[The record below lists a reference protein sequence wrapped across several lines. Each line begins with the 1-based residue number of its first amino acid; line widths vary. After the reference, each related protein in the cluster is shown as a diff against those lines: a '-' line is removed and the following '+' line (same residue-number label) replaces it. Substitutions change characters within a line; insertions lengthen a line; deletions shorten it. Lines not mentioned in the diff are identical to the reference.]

1 MKHILL
7 IPAFALAVAVQAQ
20 SDSFS
25 QIPVTPEHS
34 IQASKP
40 FDPNQLELGTKLK
53 YIGLASTA
61 TGVLLTS
68 NGNSE
73 VGVFAAIAGGITA
86 LVGTVIQ
93 DVQLVRLGN
102 KHSEVEASSSAQP
115 IPNGEILFRNERLW
129 YDQKGQTY
137 IGVVKKKSDDAWVKV
152 KTASGDFELVAR
164 SAVRFDL
171 RDLYEGLWLNDELNV
186 ISNGL
191 VLNARVLNKKSG
203 KIKVLIPSN
212 GEKVWINMWE
222 IAL

>member
-1 MKHILL
+1 M
-7 IPAFALAVAVQAQ
+7 
-20 SDSFS
+20 
-25 QIPVTPEHS
+25 
-34 IQASKP
+34 
-40 FDPNQLELGTKLK
+40 
-53 YIGLASTA
+53 
-61 TGVLLTS
+61 
-68 NGNSE
+68 
-73 VGVFAAIAGGITA
+73 
-86 LVGTVIQ
+86 
-93 DVQLVRLGN
+93 
-102 KHSEVEASSSAQP
+102 
-115 IPNGEILFRNERLW
+115 FRNERLW

-152 KTASGDFELVAR
+152 KTASGDFELIAR

>member
-1 MKHILL
+1 M
-7 IPAFALAVAVQAQ
+7 
-20 SDSFS
+20 
-25 QIPVTPEHS
+25 
-34 IQASKP
+34 
-40 FDPNQLELGTKLK
+40 K

-61 TGVLLTS
+61 TGVILTS

-73 VGVFAAIAGGITA
+73 MGVLAAVAGGITA

-102 KHSEVEASSSAQP
+102 KYTKAEASSSAQP
-115 IPNGEILFRNERLW
+115 IPKGEILLRNERLW

-137 IGVVKKKSDDAWVKV
+137 LGVVKKKSDDAWVKV
-152 KTASGDFELVAR
+152 KTTSGALELIAR

-171 RDLYEGLWLNDELNV
+171 LDLYEGLWLNDELNV
-186 ISNGL
+186 ISDGR

-212 GEKVWINMWE
+212 GKKVWVNMWE
-222 IAL
+222 IAK